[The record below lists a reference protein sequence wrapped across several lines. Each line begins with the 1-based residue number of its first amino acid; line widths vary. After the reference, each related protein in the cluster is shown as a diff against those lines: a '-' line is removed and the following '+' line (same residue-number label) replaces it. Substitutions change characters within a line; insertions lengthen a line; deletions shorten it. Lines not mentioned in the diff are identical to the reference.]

1 MKQQQLF
8 VSDLDGTLL
17 DGTGAL
23 SEFSRKTLTELLS
36 EGLNFTVASARA
48 INEIQPVLGD
58 LPLRLPVIAVNGAYL
73 TDYKTGRHLVINSL
87 ASSVARAIFDVIRSQ
102 HLWPFVCTFNGQQD
116 CLYYQ
121 TLAHPA
127 MQWYCQTLSLLG
139 DKRLRETKN
148 LAGVFG
154 EQVIS
159 LAVMGDKESI
169 GQLSTLLAET
179 FSGQLENFY
188 FENPYSPG
196 YWWLTIHDKK
206 ACKSI
211 ALRELMDMFG
221 FTQDNLTVFG
231 DHINDIRMFELA
243 GRGVAVANAEPEVKA
258 VASEVIGPHT
268 EDSVVT
274 YLKAHFPNR
283 SLSSCADKSAAP
295 QYRPG

>member
-1 MKQQQLF
+1 MDMTQQQLF

-17 DGTGAL
+17 DGSGAL
-23 SEFSRKTLTELLS
+23 SEFSRKTLRQLLG

-73 TDYKTGRHLVINSL
+73 TDYTTGRHLVINSL
-87 ASSVARAIFDVIRSQ
+87 APSVARAIFDVIRSQ

-121 TLAHPA
+121 TLSHPA

-139 DKRLRETKN
+139 DKRLRETQH

-159 LAVMGDKESI
+159 LAVMGEKESI
-169 GQLSTLLAET
+169 GQLSSLLAET

-274 YLKAHFPNR
+274 YLKAHFPSR
-283 SLSSCADKSAAP
+283 
-295 QYRPG
+295 